1 MKKTLVAIAALAS
14 VSAFAQSTVVLDG
27 NLDIAYEHFAG
38 DNTKYKGSTVTTL
51 NNASTS
57 TINLTATEDLGAG
70 NKATAR
76 VEIDPRAW
84 VNDGSVATAPAST
97 SNSNNVQNGGLNRHQ
112 VYVGLAGN
120 MGDIKLGAVDSLG
133 LKAFLATSPLGTGI
147 GSGYAPGGAGTA
159 ATTFISTRWGRSAQY
174 TTPTYAGFTAA
185 VNYATG
191 NDDTVA
197 SASRAA
203 ANGVNQNR
211 STTEIGLNYANGPL
225 AVAYVN
231 LSSGEFANGAATAT
245 AAANTAKQTTN
256 ILGAQYA
263 LASTGTTLYVGMI
276 KGGISAA
283 SGAVTTDVAKAKAT
297 RFAVKQAVNANID
310 VSASYQT
317 AKLDV
322 NPNNGKDVVKGI
334 RADYKLSK
342 TAMVYA
348 GLENWTTGAS
358 EAALT
363 TRKTTAIG
371 IRKAF

>member
-1 MKKTLVAIAALAS
+1 LENLEMKKTLVAIAALAS

-27 NLDIAYEHFAG
+27 NLDIAYERMSG
-38 DNTKYKGSTVTTL
+38 DRADYKGSTITTL

-70 NKATAR
+70 LKSTAR
-76 VEIDPRAW
+76 IEIDPRAW
-84 VNDGSVATAPAST
+84 VNDGATVAPAAG
-97 SNSNNVQNGGLNRHQ
+97 NNTNNAANGGLGRHQ

-133 LKAFLATSPLGTGI
+133 LKAFVATSPLGTGI

-159 ATTFISTRWGRSAQY
+159 ATSFISTRWGRSAQY

-191 NDDTVA
+191 NDETTNSV
-197 SASRAA
+197 SRAT
-203 ANGVNQNR
+203 ANGLNQNR
-211 STTEIGLNYANGPL
+211 TVTEIGLNYANGPL

-231 LSSGEFANGAATAT
+231 LVAGEFANGATT
-245 AAANTAKQTTN
+245 TKAADNTAKQTLN

-263 LASTGTTLYVGMI
+263 LASTGTTLYAAYI
-276 KGGISAA
+276 KGGISTA
-283 SGAVTTDVAKAKAT
+283 SGAVATDVTKAKAS
-297 RFAVKQAVNANID
+297 RFAVKQEVNAQVDLI
-310 VSASYQT
+310 ASYQS
-317 AKLDV
+317 AKQDV
-322 NPNNGKDVVKGI
+322 AGTKDVVKGL

-342 TAMVYA
+342 TSTVYA
-348 GLENWTTGAS
+348 GYESWDTWGDNN
-358 EAALT
+358 